1 MYFFWVD
8 CEMTGLDTK
17 KDVIL
22 ELAYIITD
30 INMNEMAREEYI
42 FHQTPIKLSQMDP
55 WCTEQ
60 HKKSGLCEKA
70 LKSKLSYKMAE
81 KEILKT
87 LKQHTKEKETYFAG
101 NSVYIDALFIK
112 KHFPNVH
119 AWMHY
124 RLFDITTLKIE
135 HTLSGKKPFLKKE
148 THRALSDIEET
159 IEEYFFYK
167 N

>member
-30 INMNEMAREEYI
+30 IHMNEMAREEYI
-42 FHQTPIKLSQMDP
+42 FHQTPKKLSQMNS
-55 WCTEQ
+55 WCIEQ
-60 HKKSGLCEKA
+60 HTKSGLYEKA
-70 LKSKLSYKMAE
+70 LKSKLSLNIAE

-87 LKQHTKEKETYFAG
+87 LKQHTKVKETFFAG
-101 NSVYIDALFIK
+101 NSVYMDTLFIK
-112 KHFPNVH
+112 KQLPDVH

-124 RLFDITTLKIE
+124 RLFDITTFKLEQIS
-135 HTLSGKKPFLKKE
+135 LGKKLFIKKE

-159 IEEYFFYK
+159 IKEYFFYK

>member
-30 INMNEMAREEYI
+30 KNMNEIARGEYI
-42 FHQTPIKLSQMDP
+42 FHQTPKILAQMDS

-60 HKKSGLCEKA
+60 HTKSGLYEKA

-87 LKQHTKEKETYFAG
+87 LNQHTKEKETYFAG
-101 NSVYIDALFIK
+101 NSVYMDTLFIK
-112 KHFPNVH
+112 KQLPHVH

-124 RLFDITTLKIE
+124 RLFDITAFKIE
-135 HTLSGKKPFLKKE
+135 QIILGKKLFTKKE

-159 IEEYFFYK
+159 IKEYFFYK

>member
-30 INMNEMAREEYI
+30 KNMNEIARGEYI
-42 FHQTPIKLSQMDP
+42 FHQTPKILAQMDS

-60 HKKSGLCEKA
+60 HTKSGLYEKA

-81 KEILKT
+81 KEILET
-87 LKQHTKEKETYFAG
+87 LKKHTREKETYFAG
-101 NSVYIDALFIK
+101 NSVYMDALFIK
-112 KHFPNVH
+112 KQLPHVH
-119 AWMHY
+119 ALMHY
-124 RLFDITTLKIE
+124 RLFDITTFKLEQK
-135 HTLSGKKPFLKKE
+135 LLGKKLFIKKE
-148 THRALSDIEET
+148 HHRALSDIEET
-159 IEEYFFYK
+159 IKEYFFYK